1 MSARF
6 VGDAHLGYREQRFR
20 FEPGA
25 RLVLDEAYRANQLP
39 LFRPDH
45 PGVIARRPGSDA
57 VMGRYEASR
66 MSAVVRLASE
76 VLEESAA
83 YRDLV
88 ARLRASPVGAKVD
101 WAMAERRRDV
111 LHATLRSDLER
122 DRLSEAKR
130 RLTSASGFGPV
141 AVAIG
146 GLWVGTAFNRGRL
159 YLPLYPERRG
169 DDDAFGLLQRRL
181 GGRETRFYSI
191 GLFNLV
197 DDLDEVETAAL
208 GTVVEAGAG
217 TRIAETTFEE
227 LALLETHDDLVLD
240 GRAIET
246 VRL

>member
-1 MSARF
+1 M
-6 VGDAHLGYREQRFR
+6 
-20 FEPGA
+20 
-25 RLVLDEAYRANQLP
+25 DEAYRANQLP
-39 LFRPDH
+39 LLRPDH

-66 MSAVVRLASE
+66 ISAVVQLPSA
-76 VLEESAA
+76 VLEASPA

-88 ARLRASPVGAKVD
+88 TRLRTSPVGAKVD

-111 LHATLRSDLER
+111 LHATLRSGLER
-122 DRLSEAKR
+122 DGLSEAKC
-130 RLTSASGFGPV
+130 RLLSAAGFGSV
-141 AVAIG
+141 GVAIG
-146 GLWVGTAFNRGRL
+146 GLWAGTAFNRGRL

-191 GLFNLV
+191 GLSNLA
-197 DDLDEVETAAL
+197 DDLDEAETTAL
-208 GTVVEAGAG
+208 GRVIEAGAG

-240 GRAIET
+240 GRVIDT

>member
-1 MSARF
+1 
-6 VGDAHLGYREQRFR
+6 
-20 FEPGA
+20 
-25 RLVLDEAYRANQLP
+25 
-39 LFRPDH
+39 
-45 PGVIARRPGSDA
+45 
-57 VMGRYEASR
+57 MGRYEAGR
-66 MSAVVRLASE
+66 ISAVVRLASE

-111 LHATLRSDLER
+111 LHATLRSGLER
-122 DRLSEAKR
+122 DGLFEARCRLEAAAG
-130 RLTSASGFGPV
+130 SGPV
-141 AVAIG
+141 AVTIG
-146 GLWVGTAFNRGRL
+146 GLWAGTAFNRGRL

-169 DDDAFGLLQRRL
+169 GDAALGLLQRRL

-197 DDLDEVETAAL
+197 DDLDEAETAAL
-208 GTVVEAGAG
+208 GRVIEASAG
-217 TRIAETTFEE
+217 TRIAETAFEE

-240 GRAIET
+240 GRVTDT